1 MPPSP
6 AVTQMTQTA
15 SSAAMSGAAAPSL
28 AAVANERWRPRGGEG
43 GSSSNEWELTPVS
56 LLLRTL
62 GYVNNETLLIHS
74 VSGVY
79 IDPRSYLERA
89 GNGK

>member
-1 MPPSP
+1 
-6 AVTQMTQTA
+6 MTQTA
-15 SSAAMSGAAAPSL
+15 SSAAMSGAAAPSP
-28 AAVANERWRPRGGEG
+28 AVAHGRLRPRGGG